1 MENYAGQQQQQQ
13 QRIANSTNLDAIKT
27 EANLWH
33 AFSNKV
39 ITHTHPHTHTR
50 IHSHTYLGLLRHVL
64 LLGFPFR
71 FAASAISCLVPALLR
86 FRAQN
91 SEEAISFV
99 FNKNA
104 HNFVAH
110 NLVTIRAR

>member
-1 MENYAGQQQQQQ
+1 MENYAGQQQQQQQ

-39 ITHTHPHTHTR
+39 ITHTHTR
-50 IHSHTYLGLLRHVL
+50 KHSHTYLGLLRHVP

-110 NLVTIRAR
+110 TTWSQ